1 MPLPDVYLRDPAQ
14 ARRLPDEGPTEKGKM
29 RVKNFCRR
37 GRMCMYSH
45 SKEEQMFHPLTY
57 KTKLC
62 RDFMSSGA
70 CPRYFCPFAHGDQ
83 ELRVN
88 VDFKVLQG
96 PEVLDLP
103 PMEVQNTADS
113 SNMASRGIPQ
123 TASPFHRSQSLNTIS
138 ACDGAAT
145 RPRARAASDCKCDY
159 SAPAMQN
166 LSAQSAPLSVG
177 FPPSL
182 GFGWGVGAG
191 WSPVVKPLPQPKERR
206 DIQVDNTDPG
216 RSPRSSSPSSPYPAT
231 QLGSDLDRGERH
243 GSDSST
249 VFSDWKP
256 PGWAPGAQDV
266 KVSHRK
272 KLYERAIRDDGGM
285 RMLLTKQPEPNHL
298 KTSSSLPSLAA
309 RELLDASEGDKGE
322 AISHRS
328 IPLFFTPFDRES

>member
-1 MPLPDVYLRDPAQ
+1 
-14 ARRLPDEGPTEKGKM
+14 
-29 RVKNFCRR
+29 
-37 GRMCMYSH
+37 
-45 SKEEQMFHPLTY
+45 
-57 KTKLC
+57 
-62 RDFMSSGA
+62 
-70 CPRYFCPFAHGDQ
+70 
-83 ELRVN
+83 
-88 VDFKVLQG
+88 
-96 PEVLDLP
+96 
-103 PMEVQNTADS
+103 MEVQNTADS

-145 RPRARAASDCKCDY
+145 RPRAVSDLGNSSFTAVPSPSLAASARPTPLAAPSLPADLALQRAASDCKCDY